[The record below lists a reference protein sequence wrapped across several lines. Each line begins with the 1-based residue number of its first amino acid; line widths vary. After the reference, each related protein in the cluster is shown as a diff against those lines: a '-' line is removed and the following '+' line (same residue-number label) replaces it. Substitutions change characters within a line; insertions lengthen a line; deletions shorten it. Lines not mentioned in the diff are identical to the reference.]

1 MTADVSMTVREARH
15 RDFVDVAWGRPLS
28 RVGQDGA
35 TQAGGA
41 DTPPW
46 LQIDLGLRFPVRAV
60 SVTGVAGAHPRL
72 ALSDDGQVW
81 REPAL
86 AADRDREE
94 GTFLSIEPGEGAWA
108 RHIRVAHEAS
118 AGGSGPTVRVLCD
131 QADLDLLTLRHLL
144 SVAFDMIDERPGAN
158 PYVAYSLVSAE
169 RPHSRALVGLSLY
182 ECGAFGN
189 CLIQCLL
196 AISIAR
202 NLNLKYIKLPAA
214 DRSEVIGLTAPLT
227 CGGLT
232 FIPGSEPLPPDG
244 AFLSGMYFDLGIQ
257 QLAGALGPE
266 ETRDIVRTCIRP
278 LFSRLPQDIPAKPD
292 DELLIHIRSGD
303 IFSTWVAP
311 TYPQP
316 PLAFYQMVVRRLLA
330 EGRITRIKMVFE
342 NRLNPV
348 IAVLEAWIATLGVPL
363 TTQSG
368 SLIDDVVALMNGRYL
383 VFGLGTFGPGVC
395 QLSERV
401 EQVFYFASGWPQHFK
416 SIPTIGRVVE
426 VLDVAGGYTK
436 VGEWDN
442 SPERRQLMLDYPP
455 ENLAFD
461 DA

>member
-1 MTADVSMTVREARH
+1 MTVTESDH
-15 RDFVDVAWGRPLS
+15 RGRVDVAHGRPVAV
-28 RVGQDGA
+28 VGPDGA
-35 TQAGGA
+35 AQTGEAGPGR
-41 DTPPW
+41 W
-46 LQIDLGLRFPVRAV
+46 LQIDLGRRFPIRAV
-60 SVTGVAGAHPRL
+60 GIEGGTGAPPIL

-81 REPAL
+81 REPAIAESRDTEVGALLSL
-86 AADRDREE
+86 A
-94 GTFLSIEPGEGAWA
+94 PGEGAWA
-108 RHIRVAHEAS
+108 RHVRVAHDAA
-118 AGGSGPTVRVLCD
+118 AGGSLPALRILCD
-131 QADLDLLTLRHLL
+131 QADFDLITFRHLL
-144 SVAFDMIDERPGAN
+144 GVPFDMIDERPGAN
-158 PYVAYSLVSAE
+158 PYVAYRLVSAE
-169 RPHSRALVGLSLY
+169 QPQSRALVGLALH

-202 NLNLKYIKLPAA
+202 NLNLKVIKLPSI
-214 DRSEVIGLTAPLT
+214 DRSEVIGLTGPLT

-266 ETRDIVRTCIRP
+266 ETREIVRSCIRP

-316 PLAFYQMVVRRLLA
+316 PLAFYQMVIRRLLA

-348 IAVLEAWIATLGVPL
+348 IPVLEAWIAELGVPL

-368 SLIDDVVALMNGRYL
+368 TLIDDVAALMNGRYL

-442 SPERRQLMLDYPP
+442 SPERRALMLDYPA
-455 ENLAFD
+455 EHLVFD